1 MSSAPQNGSFFLFW
15 IENYFSIRH
24 FENNVAYKM
33 KQKKHG
39 WNGWEYTIK
48 TSLMLHKLTDRWIN
62 RSMLKWVFLFIQHEY
77 ARTFHSFI
85 RSKIINSNEHALQ
98 NNVYIWSMT
107 YEFSEWKMHID
118 LFNIGNLL
126 VVTTVLS
133 FSLIDHCFLYEF
145 RILFCSFSLS
155 PNFHSNWLIDNEGN
169 YAKNRNK
176 KRNR

>member
-1 MSSAPQNGSFFLFW
+1 
-15 IENYFSIRH
+15 
-24 FENNVAYKM
+24 
-33 KQKKHG
+33 
-39 WNGWEYTIK
+39 
-48 TSLMLHKLTDRWIN
+48 MLHKLTDRWIN

-85 RSKIINSNEHALQ
+85 RSKIINLNEHALQ

-126 VVTTVLS
+126 VVTTALS
-133 FSLIDHCFLYEF
+133 FSLIDHCFSYEF

-155 PNFHSNWLIDNEGN
+155 PIFIQTDWLTMKETVQ
-169 YAKNRNK
+169 K
-176 KRNR
+176 KQKQKTKSIGMHRQHRHNMFYIENG